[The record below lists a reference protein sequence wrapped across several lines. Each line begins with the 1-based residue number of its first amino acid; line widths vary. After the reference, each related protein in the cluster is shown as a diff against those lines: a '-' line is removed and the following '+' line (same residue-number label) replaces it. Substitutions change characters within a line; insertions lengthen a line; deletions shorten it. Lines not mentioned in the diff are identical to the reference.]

1 MVRITNGKET
11 MEVSKGA
18 FKALFERYGWK
29 LEDEKIVDLSV
40 GSSSDYTLSED
51 EEKDDERNNLPPL
64 SSKDDEGE
72 EEEDDEYEDESED
85 EVEIPFSEMTVRQLQ
100 DYADEHDIDVSEAN
114 NKKELRKIILESL
127 KEE

>member
-18 FKALFERYGWK
+18 FKALFEPYGWK
-29 LEDEKIVDLSV
+29 LEGEKIGGLSV
-40 GSSSDYTLSED
+40 ESSSPDTLSED

-72 EEEDDEYEDESED
+72 EEEDDEEEED
-85 EVEIPFSEMTVRQLQ
+85 VEIPFSEMTVRDLQ
-100 DYADEHDIDVSEAN
+100 RYAREHDIDVSQAKS
-114 NKKELRKIILESL
+114 KKDLKDIILESL
-127 KEE
+127 QEDE

>member
-18 FKALFERYGWK
+18 FKALFERYGWR
-29 LEDEKIVDLSV
+29 LEDQNIDDLSV
-40 GSSSDYTLSED
+40 DNSSNDTLSENVEKDGENENLTPQGD
-51 EEKDDERNNLPPL
+51 EED
-64 SSKDDEGE
+64 
-72 EEEDDEYEDESED
+72 EEEDDEYEDEPED